1 MIMKD
6 IYALLMTFE
15 METFAKDV
23 SMSIEIRIARE
34 GEVPVVT
41 MTGRL
46 DGFGAQQLDE
56 SLREIVPDDTRSVI
70 LNLAGVD
77 YLSSAGIRVFL
88 RLKKRLKQRGGSLAL
103 ANVREFPRNVLEM
116 AGFLNVLEL
125 YPSVKD
131 AEIAYRNRKGDEDLL
146 PATISK
152 AYIVHDI
159 SYSIESRS
167 SRHAS
172 LIVTGDLR
180 KVLDATLTHDDI
192 RSIGF
197 ADADYSLG
205 LGALGKN
212 IDDAMPL
219 LGEMITLHGS
229 MVYVP
234 TDGHYT
240 PDFFTPVKET
250 GGVRIFT
257 GFNIA
262 LSGQFHEILTFETG
276 HEGGI
281 TFTELYSAIFSIA
294 KGRREDFKGI
304 ISLVVYGI
312 AEGVVS
318 SEIKLSPVA
327 SRRPVNQKSIMDPEN
342 YHEWNDTN
350 TEPRYRGDTLI
361 SFGIGIDFSN
371 DLSVYNE
378 EQIHAISYIHPLDKG
393 DATMYLHNH
402 GVIFRDIP
410 YDPLSEL
417 SHRIKTTTQNGEFV
431 DMRHLMDSTRVRKA
445 KAGISYI
452 SSIATRDQTK

>member
-1 MIMKD
+1 
-6 IYALLMTFE
+6 
-15 METFAKDV
+15 
-23 SMSIEIRIARE
+23 MSIEIRIAKE

-41 MTGRL
+41 ITGRL

-70 LNLAGVD
+70 LNLAGVG

-88 RLKKRLKQRGGSLAL
+88 VLKKRLKQRGGTLAL
-103 ANVREFPRNVLEM
+103 ANVQEFPRNVLEM

-125 YPSVKD
+125 YPSVKE
-131 AEIAYRNRKGDEDLL
+131 AEIACRTSAAAGGLL
-146 PATISK
+146 PAMPATL
-152 AYIVHDI
+152 YNVHDI
-159 SYSIESRS
+159 SYSVEPRPSKP
-167 SRHAS
+167 AS

-197 ADADYSLG
+197 TDADYSLG

-240 PDFFTPVKET
+240 PDFFTPVKDT

-262 LSGQFHEILTFETG
+262 LSGQFHEILKFETG
-276 HEGGI
+276 QEGGI
-281 TFTELYSAIFSIA
+281 TLAELYSAIFSIA
-294 KGRREDFKGI
+294 KGRRDDFRGI
-304 ISLVVYGI
+304 IGLVLYGI
-312 AEGVVS
+312 AEGVIS
-318 SEIKLSPVA
+318 SEIKFSPVA
-327 SRRPVNQKSIMDPEN
+327 ARRPANQKSIMDPEN

-361 SFGIGIDFSN
+361 SFGIGIDFSL
-371 DLSVYNE
+371 DLSIFDKDL
-378 EQIHAISYIHPLDKG
+378 IHAISYIHPSDNN
-393 DATMYLHNH
+393 DITMYLHNH
-402 GVIFRDIP
+402 GVIFRDVP
-410 YDPLSEL
+410 YDTQSEI
-417 SHRIKTTTQNGEFV
+417 SHQVRTTAQNGEFV
-431 DMRHLMDSTRVRKA
+431 DMRHLMDTTRVRKA
-445 KAGISYI
+445 MAGISYI
-452 SSIATRDQTK
+452 SSIKMRDS